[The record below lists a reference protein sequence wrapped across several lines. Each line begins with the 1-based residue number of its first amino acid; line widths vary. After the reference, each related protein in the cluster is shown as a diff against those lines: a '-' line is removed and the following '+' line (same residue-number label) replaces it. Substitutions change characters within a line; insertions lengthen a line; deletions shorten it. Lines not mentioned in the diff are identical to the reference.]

1 MPGAKLGA
9 RIEYG
14 AELDKIPYPM
24 ELPFQQGRQKIKE
37 MIMAK
42 RNEWYDRGGTGC

>member
-14 AELDKIPYPM
+14 AKLDKIPYPM
-24 ELPFQQGRQKIKE
+24 EFPSKLV
-37 MIMAK
+37 
-42 RNEWYDRGGTGC
+42 